1 MQGHLYDDGCQ
12 EELKVIK
19 IKKGSP
25 MKEIKIC
32 GKKKGVK

>member
-12 EELKVIK
+12 EEPKVIT

-25 MKEIKIC
+25 MKEIKIY
-32 GKKKGVK
+32 GRKKGAK